1 MLFKESIENVY
12 KSMEN
17 LHWNT
22 MVRGNII
29 FKCSDAFKYICI
41 NIEDIIGQNTNDNI
55 VITGVDFH
63 NHHTPMIRCVTD
75 NISLEK
81 STCIIGH
88 VVYLPIPDMYDPFY
102 FFWHLAHEMVHAF
115 LSIKDNNILSSYDT
129 PNVLE
134 EGVATLISNLLY
146 RKYFTENNIPFI
158 DIQNNDY
165 AYDYAENLYFKII
178 IDNENDIRCIKKIRK
193 YNPSLKILNKEDFID
208 INIDKNL
215 VEDCIS
221 DFQSRFNRVPGT
233 Y

>member
-1 MLFKESIENVY
+1 
-12 KSMEN
+12 
-17 LHWNT
+17 
-22 MVRGNII
+22 
-29 FKCSDAFKYICI
+29 
-41 NIEDIIGQNTNDNI
+41 
-55 VITGVDFH
+55 
-63 NHHTPMIRCVTD
+63 MI
-75 NISLEK
+75 
-81 STCIIGH
+81 H
-88 VVYLPIPDMYDPFY
+88 V
-102 FFWHLAHEMVHAF
+102 F

-165 AYDYAENLYFKII
+165 AYDYAENLYLKIVK
-178 IDNENDIRCIKKIRK
+178 DNENDVRCIKKIRK
-193 YNPSLKILNKEDFID
+193 YNPSLKILNKADFID